1 MSTNYK
7 NSKFELEVSDR
18 NNNLPGNLRLDELP
32 APRRS
37 IFDMVGNICDMKKH
51 TETMKAKT
59 RAVECYTETVRDN
72 IRAGLEVELT
82 NINNTHQRKMKKL
95 DILKTELGNR
105 NLSRLGILNNIDQM
119 NKMLS
124 DKSLSIG
131 DRLTVINALSLH
143 TVQLAE
149 IEKSGT
155 NSVESTFSN
164 IFGSKKKYLK

>member
-7 NSKFELEVSDR
+7 NSTFELEVSDR
-18 NNNLPGNLRLDELP
+18 NNNLPDNLCIDELP
-32 APRRS
+32 TPRRS
-37 IFDMVGNICDMKKH
+37 LFDMVGNICDMKKH

-82 NINNTHQRKMKKL
+82 NINNRHERKMKKL
-95 DILKTELGNR
+95 DILETELGNR
-105 NLSRLGILNNIDQM
+105 NLSRHGILNNIDQLS
-119 NKMLS
+119 KMLS
-124 DKSLSIG
+124 DNSLSTG
-131 DRLTVINALSLH
+131 ERLTVINALSLH

-155 NSVESTFSN
+155 SSFESTFSN
-164 IFGSKKKYLK
+164 IFKSKKKYLK